1 MENKIYSSVQTLL
14 MNTKCS
20 CWYCNRRLA
29 EARRFCDKVCAEA
42 FEEDEMAIQRHMLA
56 TKIEAAGN
64 PFEQHA

>member
-1 MENKIYSSVQTLL
+1 MEDKIYAPVQTLL

-42 FEEDEMAIQRHMLA
+42 FEEDEMAMERHMLA
-56 TKIEAAGN
+56 AKVEAGGSLIA
-64 PFEQHA
+64 QRA